1 MGPCALLLSR
11 LIKHARKVNKAY
23 RGASQQARRPVCRE
37 FDMVGVAQCGYS
49 LGVCRNEDKGV
60 DGLNDAE
67 ELFPAERRLFLFGVI
82 GGALLERHIGDAAL
96 PVFQGFRAG
105 FKGFGCRLCEGL
117 AAYNAHRTRK
127 HPLKVVCI
135 TLPSLLGGKI
145 NGVTLVEYFHTVPL
159 KRWLNGV

>member
-1 MGPCALLLSR
+1 MSPCALLLSR

-23 RGASQQARRPVCRE
+23 RGASEQARRLVRRE
-37 FDMVGVAQCGYS
+37 FDMVGVAQCGYG
-49 LGVCRNEDKGV
+49 LGVCRNKDKGV

-67 ELFPAERRLFLFGVI
+67 ELFPAERYLILFGVI
-82 GGALLERHIGDAAL
+82 GVLLERHIGDAAL
-96 PVFQGFRAG
+96 SVFQGFRAG

-117 AAYNAHRTRK
+117 AAYNAHGTRK
-127 HPLKVVCI
+127 HPPKMVCI

-159 KRWLNGV
+159 KRWWDGV

>member
-23 RGASQQARRPVCRE
+23 CGSSEQARGPVRRE
-37 FDMVGVAQCGYS
+37 FGVVGVAQCGYG

-82 GGALLERHIGDAAL
+82 GVLLERHVGDAVL
-96 PVFQGFRAG
+96 SVFQGFRAG
-105 FKGFGCRLCEGL
+105 FKGFGCRLREGL
-117 AAYNAHRTRK
+117 AAYNTHRARK
-127 HPLKVVCI
+127 QPLKMICI

-159 KRWLNGV
+159 KRWWNGV